1 MGHRLALVP
10 SGQSFCLTLGCS
22 SVRGRWRQDPG
33 LWRRPLGK
41 ELPEAGLLRHRQASG
56 CCTRETFVLGFVYR
70 LFLSSSPEWREKI
83 QVSGGNPR
91 ESWMLGQRR
100 AEKEEP
106 PNPAISFCLF
116 ILFMGF

>member
-1 MGHRLALVP
+1 M
-10 SGQSFCLTLGCS
+10 
-22 SVRGRWRQDPG
+22 
-33 LWRRPLGK
+33 GK
-41 ELPEAGLLRHRQASG
+41 ELSEAGLLHHRQASG

-70 LFLSSSPEWREKI
+70 LFLSSSPEWRVKI

-106 PNPAISFCLF
+106 PPTPNPAISFCLF
-116 ILFMGF
+116 MLFMGF